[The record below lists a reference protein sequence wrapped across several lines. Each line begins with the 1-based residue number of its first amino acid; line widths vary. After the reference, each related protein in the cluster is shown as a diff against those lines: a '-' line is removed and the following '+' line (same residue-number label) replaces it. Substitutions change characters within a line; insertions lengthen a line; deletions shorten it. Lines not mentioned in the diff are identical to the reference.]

1 MLLEEIDNVIFSLER
16 DHNLKPNKALTDA
29 LLKKSIRL
37 HTNMHLYMRVRAQS
51 DNERMEMFKDRFMFD
66 RKYNEALAHVRE
78 VYEALVAK
86 ERQFWKEQIEH
97 ADEAASDD
105 RDELYNP
112 ADRWRRQAASR
123 RTDDRGDVY
132 KTADRW
138 RRQAR
143 VKLRDLTYLVDVLMN
158 EHKRRDRLIV
168 GSV

>member
-51 DNERMEMFKDRFMFD
+51 GNERIKMFKDKFMFD

-86 ERQFWKEQIEH
+86 ERQFWEEQKEH
-97 ADEAASDD
+97 AEEAASV
-105 RDELYNP
+105 
-112 ADRWRRQAASR
+112 
-123 RTDDRGDVY
+123 RTDDRGGVY
-132 KTADRW
+132 NPTDRW
-138 RRQAR
+138 ARQAV
-143 VKLRDLTYLVDVLMN
+143 VKLRDLTYLVHVLMN
-158 EHKRRDRLIV
+158 EHKRRDKLIV

>member
-51 DNERMEMFKDRFMFD
+51 GNERIKMFKDKFMFD

-78 VYEALVAK
+78 VYEALVEG
-86 ERQFWKEQIEH
+86 ERQFWEEQIEH
-97 ADEAASDD
+97 AKEAASV
-105 RDELYNP
+105 RSAVRGGVYNP
-112 ADRWRRQAASR
+112 TDRWRRQA
-123 RTDDRGDVY
+123 V
-132 KTADRW
+132 
-138 RRQAR
+138 

-158 EHKRRDRLIV
+158 EHKRRDKLIV